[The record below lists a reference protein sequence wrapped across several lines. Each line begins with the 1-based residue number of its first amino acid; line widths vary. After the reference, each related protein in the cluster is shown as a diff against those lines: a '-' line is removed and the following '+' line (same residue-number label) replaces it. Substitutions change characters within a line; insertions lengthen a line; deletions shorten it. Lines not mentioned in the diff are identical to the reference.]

1 MAENGW
7 TQGVCQE
14 EPGFPRLLI
23 NSLERLG
30 VTERP
35 RYYSREYEHLGT
47 RRCRLVLSIARS
59 TRHPDIEPW
68 RVTAIGFQHRDDYPL
83 AIRKALRYLCRIF
96 EEHLIPTLMRLFP
109 PVIRM
114 QVWQARMRNMEWRRH
129 QEDLLYHVVAYL
141 ISLDKL
147 FDEQA
152 QILREQTHRA
162 EQAELA
168 VRMHQI
174 WVAEAEARTAAAIS
188 SEAIAHESL
197 RQIQDRRMQEW
208 TNSGTPVPAIGETQ
222 VLIETPITGWG
233 GLFRTPQA
241 PPEGAER
248 TAAAVEGEAVEQPR
262 ENGILEDDEE
272 ELLIPLEVHSTPE
285 DDSPCE

>member
-1 MAENGW
+1 
-7 TQGVCQE
+7 
-14 EPGFPRLLI
+14 LI

-30 VTERP
+30 ITERP
-35 RYYSREYEHLGT
+35 RYYRREYEHLGT
-47 RRCRLVLSIARS
+47 LRCRVVLSIARS

-68 RVTAIGFQHRDDYPL
+68 RVTATGFQHRDAYPL
-83 AIRKALRYLCRIF
+83 AIRRALRYLCRIF
-96 EEHLIPTLMRLFP
+96 EEHLIPTPMRLFP

-114 QVWQARMRNMEWRRH
+114 QVWQARMRNLERRCH

-141 ISLDKL
+141 VSLDKL
-147 FDEQA
+147 FNEQA
-152 QILREQTHRA
+152 RILREQTHRA

-174 WVAEAEARTAAAIS
+174 RVAQAEARTTAAIS
-188 SEAIAHESL
+188 SEAVAHESL

-208 TNSGTPVPAIGETQ
+208 TNSGTPIPAIGETQ
-222 VLIETPITGWG
+222 VLIGTPITGWG

-241 PPEGAER
+241 PPEGAKR
-248 TAAAVEGEAVEQPR
+248 IAAAVEGGAVEQPR

-272 ELLIPLEVHSTPE
+272 ELLIPLEVHSAPE
-285 DDSPCE
+285 DNSPVSSMP